1 MTGRARAL
9 WLGTQ
14 RCKHFWYFGRASP
27 SLSVCFL
34 KRMCQKESSGRQQA
48 DLDTEETRVGR
59 VGCPSPAMA
68 EGRWERPG
76 DYCCGPWHGWRQGGQ
91 AGSAGP
97 RRGGG
102 PRHRSGPLL
111 AGPPAPRPPGLY
123 CRRAETCRC
132 FSGGWSPRRQA
143 TRVTWEDGGR
153 HWPRAPGGAVIVGPA
168 TSCPGAE
175 GPYIAL

>member
-59 VGCPSPAMA
+59 VGCPSL
-68 EGRWERPG
+68 
-76 DYCCGPWHGWRQGGQ
+76 
-91 AGSAGP
+91 
-97 RRGGG
+97 
-102 PRHRSGPLL
+102 PLT
-111 AGPPAPRPPGLY
+111 GYG
-123 CRRAETCRC
+123 
-132 FSGGWSPRRQA
+132 
-143 TRVTWEDGGR
+143 
-153 HWPRAPGGAVIVGPA
+153 
-168 TSCPGAE
+168 
-175 GPYIAL
+175 